1 MAECTMSREQRDALD
16 TRVRHMLDLCVRLKE
31 LIGTYETDDEG
42 YFLLDERGDV
52 KRADAADDSNAAD
65 DSTVTT
71 SAAAGVRGAG
81 SSVAVEALRLVLQHV
96 CHADHVALSARPDA
110 PATCFAVRY
119 WERSMEVADGH
130 GDCGPAL
137 TSEAA
142 ALKLCRR
149 EAHRMDRMCG
159 VGYGATQLGAADSW
173 LWRVQAE
180 LGTIVF
186 KVVELEVHGGTI
198 EDVESYMDL
207 RTLAALRVVVGP
219 DESIGKLFNAVVTL
233 RETKTPRVLH
243 AVVHSTDIGFNI
255 ARVFKGATDAARSIS
270 LDCRTER
277 PYPMDVLRLAAAA
290 KSAYNEV
297 EAQLFKGCVVG
308 PAAVVH
314 STDIGFNIARV
325 FKGATDAARS
335 ISLDCRTER
344 PYPMDVLRLAA
355 AAKSA
360 YNEVEAQ
367 LFKGCVV
374 GPARRSSKDYQ
385 HRLQM
390 KKDIRRSLPFS
401 FDVPLFKL
409 LDSVPFDA
417 TCFLKRPDGAYDE
430 DDEDYVDEDAFVAV
444 RPLDLVAEARATS
457 NWGSSLADGV
467 GTLEY
472 PKTRVVCSRAA
483 G

>member
-277 PYPMDVLRLAAAA
+277 PYPMDVLRLAAA
-290 KSAYNEV
+290 V
-297 EAQLFKGCVVG
+297 
-308 PAAVVH
+308 
-314 STDIGFNIARV
+314 
-325 FKGATDAARS
+325 
-335 ISLDCRTER
+335 
-344 PYPMDVLRLAA
+344 
-355 AAKSA
+355 KSA

-417 TCFLKRPDGAYDE
+417 TCFLKRPDGAYNE

-444 RPLDLVAEARATS
+444 RPLDLVAEVRATS

-483 G
+483 R

>member
-308 PAAVVH
+308 PA
-314 STDIGFNIARV
+314 
-325 FKGATDAARS
+325 
-335 ISLDCRTER
+335 
-344 PYPMDVLRLAA
+344 
-355 AAKSA
+355 
-360 YNEVEAQ
+360 
-367 LFKGCVV
+367 
-374 GPARRSSKDYQ
+374 RRSSKDYQ

-417 TCFLKRPDGAYDE
+417 TCFLKRPDGAYNE
-430 DDEDYVDEDAFVAV
+430 DDEDYVDEDALVAV
-444 RPLDLVAEARATS
+444 RPLDLVAEAMATS

>member
-52 KRADAADDSNAAD
+52 KRADAAD

-142 ALKLCRR
+142 ALELCRR

-308 PAAVVH
+308 PA
-314 STDIGFNIARV
+314 
-325 FKGATDAARS
+325 
-335 ISLDCRTER
+335 
-344 PYPMDVLRLAA
+344 
-355 AAKSA
+355 
-360 YNEVEAQ
+360 
-367 LFKGCVV
+367 
-374 GPARRSSKDYQ
+374 RRSSKDYQ

-401 FDVPLFKL
+401 F
-409 LDSVPFDA
+409 
-417 TCFLKRPDGAYDE
+417 GE
-430 DDEDYVDEDAFVAV
+430 
-444 RPLDLVAEARATS
+444 
-457 NWGSSLADGV
+457 NW
-467 GTLEY
+467 TQ
-472 PKTRVVCSRAA
+472 
-483 G
+483 

>member
-142 ALKLCRR
+142 ALELCRR

-277 PYPMDVLRLAAAA
+277 PYPMDVLRLAAA
-290 KSAYNEV
+290 V
-297 EAQLFKGCVVG
+297 
-308 PAAVVH
+308 
-314 STDIGFNIARV
+314 
-325 FKGATDAARS
+325 
-335 ISLDCRTER
+335 
-344 PYPMDVLRLAA
+344 
-355 AAKSA
+355 KSA

-483 G
+483 R

>member
-52 KRADAADDSNAAD
+52 KRADAAD

-308 PAAVVH
+308 PA
-314 STDIGFNIARV
+314 
-325 FKGATDAARS
+325 
-335 ISLDCRTER
+335 
-344 PYPMDVLRLAA
+344 
-355 AAKSA
+355 
-360 YNEVEAQ
+360 
-367 LFKGCVV
+367 
-374 GPARRSSKDYQ
+374 RRSSKDYQ

-444 RPLDLVAEARATS
+444 RPLDIVAEARATS

>member
-277 PYPMDVLRLAAAA
+277 PYPMDVLRLAAA
-290 KSAYNEV
+290 V
-297 EAQLFKGCVVG
+297 
-308 PAAVVH
+308 
-314 STDIGFNIARV
+314 
-325 FKGATDAARS
+325 
-335 ISLDCRTER
+335 
-344 PYPMDVLRLAA
+344 
-355 AAKSA
+355 KSA

-444 RPLDLVAEARATS
+444 RPLDLVAEAMATS

>member
-308 PAAVVH
+308 PA
-314 STDIGFNIARV
+314 
-325 FKGATDAARS
+325 
-335 ISLDCRTER
+335 
-344 PYPMDVLRLAA
+344 
-355 AAKSA
+355 
-360 YNEVEAQ
+360 
-367 LFKGCVV
+367 
-374 GPARRSSKDYQ
+374 RRSSKDYQ

-444 RPLDLVAEARATS
+444 RPLDLVAEVRATS

-472 PKTRVVCSRAA
+472 PKTRVVRSRAA
-483 G
+483 L

>member
-142 ALKLCRR
+142 ALELCRR

-308 PAAVVH
+308 PA
-314 STDIGFNIARV
+314 
-325 FKGATDAARS
+325 
-335 ISLDCRTER
+335 
-344 PYPMDVLRLAA
+344 
-355 AAKSA
+355 
-360 YNEVEAQ
+360 
-367 LFKGCVV
+367 
-374 GPARRSSKDYQ
+374 RRSSKDYQ

-417 TCFLKRPDGAYDE
+417 TCFLKRPDGAYNE

-444 RPLDLVAEARATS
+444 RPLDLVAEAMATS

>member
-186 KVVELEVHGGTI
+186 KVVELEVPGGTI
-198 EDVESYMDL
+198 EGVESYMDL

-243 AVVHSTDIGFNI
+243 
-255 ARVFKGATDAARSIS
+255 
-270 LDCRTER
+270 
-277 PYPMDVLRLAAAA
+277 
-290 KSAYNEV
+290 
-297 EAQLFKGCVVG
+297 
-308 PAAVVH
+308 AVVH

-444 RPLDLVAEARATS
+444 RPLDLVAEAMATS

>member
-308 PAAVVH
+308 PA
-314 STDIGFNIARV
+314 
-325 FKGATDAARS
+325 
-335 ISLDCRTER
+335 
-344 PYPMDVLRLAA
+344 
-355 AAKSA
+355 
-360 YNEVEAQ
+360 
-367 LFKGCVV
+367 
-374 GPARRSSKDYQ
+374 RRSSKDYQ

-444 RPLDLVAEARATS
+444 RPLDLVAEVRATS

>member
-81 SSVAVEALRLVLQHV
+81 SSVAVEALRLVLEHV

-198 EDVESYMDL
+198 EDVKSYMDL

-243 AVVHSTDIGFNI
+243 
-255 ARVFKGATDAARSIS
+255 
-270 LDCRTER
+270 
-277 PYPMDVLRLAAAA
+277 
-290 KSAYNEV
+290 
-297 EAQLFKGCVVG
+297 
-308 PAAVVH
+308 AVVH

-444 RPLDLVAEARATS
+444 RPLDLVAEAMATS

>member
-96 CHADHVALSARPDA
+96 CHADHEALSARPDA

-308 PAAVVH
+308 PA
-314 STDIGFNIARV
+314 
-325 FKGATDAARS
+325 
-335 ISLDCRTER
+335 
-344 PYPMDVLRLAA
+344 
-355 AAKSA
+355 
-360 YNEVEAQ
+360 
-367 LFKGCVV
+367 
-374 GPARRSSKDYQ
+374 RRSSKDYQ

-444 RPLDLVAEARATS
+444 RPLDLVAEAMATS

>member
-52 KRADAADDSNAAD
+52 KRADAAD

-308 PAAVVH
+308 PA
-314 STDIGFNIARV
+314 
-325 FKGATDAARS
+325 
-335 ISLDCRTER
+335 
-344 PYPMDVLRLAA
+344 
-355 AAKSA
+355 
-360 YNEVEAQ
+360 
-367 LFKGCVV
+367 
-374 GPARRSSKDYQ
+374 RRSSKDYQ

-444 RPLDLVAEARATS
+444 RPLDLVAEVRATS

-472 PKTRVVCSRAA
+472 PKTRVVCSRA
-483 G
+483 GQ

>member
-149 EAHRMDRMCG
+149 EAYRMDRMCG

-308 PAAVVH
+308 PA
-314 STDIGFNIARV
+314 
-325 FKGATDAARS
+325 
-335 ISLDCRTER
+335 
-344 PYPMDVLRLAA
+344 
-355 AAKSA
+355 
-360 YNEVEAQ
+360 
-367 LFKGCVV
+367 
-374 GPARRSSKDYQ
+374 RRSSKDYQ

-430 DDEDYVDEDAFVAV
+430 DDEEYVEDDAFVAV
-444 RPLDLVAEARATS
+444 RPLDLVAEAMATS

>member
-52 KRADAADDSNAAD
+52 KRADAAD

-308 PAAVVH
+308 PA
-314 STDIGFNIARV
+314 
-325 FKGATDAARS
+325 
-335 ISLDCRTER
+335 
-344 PYPMDVLRLAA
+344 
-355 AAKSA
+355 
-360 YNEVEAQ
+360 
-367 LFKGCVV
+367 
-374 GPARRSSKDYQ
+374 RRSSKDYQ

-417 TCFLKRPDGAYDE
+417 TCFLKRPDGAYNE

-444 RPLDLVAEARATS
+444 RPLDLVAEAMATS

>member
-243 AVVHSTDIGFNI
+243 AVI
-255 ARVFKGATDAARSIS
+255 
-270 LDCRTER
+270 
-277 PYPMDVLRLAAAA
+277 
-290 KSAYNEV
+290 
-297 EAQLFKGCVVG
+297 
-308 PAAVVH
+308 H

>member
-308 PAAVVH
+308 PA
-314 STDIGFNIARV
+314 
-325 FKGATDAARS
+325 
-335 ISLDCRTER
+335 
-344 PYPMDVLRLAA
+344 
-355 AAKSA
+355 
-360 YNEVEAQ
+360 
-367 LFKGCVV
+367 
-374 GPARRSSKDYQ
+374 RRSSKDYQ

-417 TCFLKRPDGAYDE
+417 TCFLKRPDGAYNE

-444 RPLDLVAEARATS
+444 RPLDLVAEVRATS

>member
-270 LDCRTER
+270 LDCRTE
-277 PYPMDVLRLAAAA
+277 
-290 KSAYNEV
+290 
-297 EAQLFKGCVVG
+297 Q
-308 PAAVVH
+308 
-314 STDIGFNIARV
+314 
-325 FKGATDAARS
+325 
-335 ISLDCRTER
+335 

>member
-52 KRADAADDSNAAD
+52 KRADAAD

-308 PAAVVH
+308 PA
-314 STDIGFNIARV
+314 
-325 FKGATDAARS
+325 
-335 ISLDCRTER
+335 
-344 PYPMDVLRLAA
+344 
-355 AAKSA
+355 
-360 YNEVEAQ
+360 
-367 LFKGCVV
+367 
-374 GPARRSSKDYQ
+374 RRSSKDYQ

-444 RPLDLVAEARATS
+444 RPLDLVAEVRATS

-483 G
+483 R

>member
-255 ARVFKGATDAARSIS
+255 ARVFKGATDAA
-270 LDCRTER
+270 L
-277 PYPMDVLRLAAAA
+277 
-290 KSAYNEV
+290 
-297 EAQLFKGCVVG
+297 
-308 PAAVVH
+308 
-314 STDIGFNIARV
+314 
-325 FKGATDAARS
+325 S

-444 RPLDLVAEARATS
+444 RPLDLVAEAMATS

-483 G
+483 R

>member
-52 KRADAADDSNAAD
+52 KRADAAD

-142 ALKLCRR
+142 ALELCRR

-308 PAAVVH
+308 PA
-314 STDIGFNIARV
+314 
-325 FKGATDAARS
+325 
-335 ISLDCRTER
+335 
-344 PYPMDVLRLAA
+344 
-355 AAKSA
+355 
-360 YNEVEAQ
+360 
-367 LFKGCVV
+367 
-374 GPARRSSKDYQ
+374 RRSSKDYQ

-444 RPLDLVAEARATS
+444 RPLDLVAEAMATS

-483 G
+483 R

>member
-233 RETKTPRVLH
+233 RETKTSRVLH
-243 AVVHSTDIGFNI
+243 
-255 ARVFKGATDAARSIS
+255 
-270 LDCRTER
+270 
-277 PYPMDVLRLAAAA
+277 
-290 KSAYNEV
+290 
-297 EAQLFKGCVVG
+297 
-308 PAAVVH
+308 AVVH

-444 RPLDLVAEARATS
+444 RPLDLVAEAMATS

>member
-52 KRADAADDSNAAD
+52 KRADAAD

-142 ALKLCRR
+142 ALELCRR

-308 PAAVVH
+308 PA
-314 STDIGFNIARV
+314 
-325 FKGATDAARS
+325 
-335 ISLDCRTER
+335 
-344 PYPMDVLRLAA
+344 
-355 AAKSA
+355 
-360 YNEVEAQ
+360 
-367 LFKGCVV
+367 
-374 GPARRSSKDYQ
+374 RRSSKDYQ

-444 RPLDLVAEARATS
+444 RPLDLVAEAMATS

>member
-142 ALKLCRR
+142 ALELCRR

-308 PAAVVH
+308 PA
-314 STDIGFNIARV
+314 
-325 FKGATDAARS
+325 
-335 ISLDCRTER
+335 
-344 PYPMDVLRLAA
+344 
-355 AAKSA
+355 
-360 YNEVEAQ
+360 
-367 LFKGCVV
+367 
-374 GPARRSSKDYQ
+374 RRSSKDYQ

-401 FDVPLFKL
+401 FDVPLFKI

-444 RPLDLVAEARATS
+444 RPLDLVAEAMATS

-483 G
+483 R

>member
-52 KRADAADDSNAAD
+52 KRADAAD

-142 ALKLCRR
+142 ALELCRR

-243 AVVHSTDIGFNI
+243 AVVHS
-255 ARVFKGATDAARSIS
+255 S
-270 LDCRTER
+270 
-277 PYPMDVLRLAAAA
+277 
-290 KSAYNEV
+290 
-297 EAQLFKGCVVG
+297 
-308 PAAVVH
+308 
-314 STDIGFNIARV
+314 DIGFNIARV

-444 RPLDLVAEARATS
+444 RPLDLVAEAMATS

-483 G
+483 R

>member
-1 MAECTMSREQRDALD
+1 
-16 TRVRHMLDLCVRLKE
+16 
-31 LIGTYETDDEG
+31 
-42 YFLLDERGDV
+42 
-52 KRADAADDSNAAD
+52 
-65 DSTVTT
+65 
-71 SAAAGVRGAG
+71 
-81 SSVAVEALRLVLQHV
+81 
-96 CHADHVALSARPDA
+96 
-110 PATCFAVRY
+110 
-119 WERSMEVADGH
+119 
-130 GDCGPAL
+130 
-137 TSEAA
+137 
-142 ALKLCRR
+142 
-149 EAHRMDRMCG
+149 
-159 VGYGATQLGAADSW
+159 
-173 LWRVQAE
+173 
-180 LGTIVF
+180 
-186 KVVELEVHGGTI
+186 
-198 EDVESYMDL
+198 
-207 RTLAALRVVVGP
+207 
-219 DESIGKLFNAVVTL
+219 
-233 RETKTPRVLH
+233 
-243 AVVHSTDIGFNI
+243 
-255 ARVFKGATDAARSIS
+255 
-270 LDCRTER
+270 
-277 PYPMDVLRLAAAA
+277 
-290 KSAYNEV
+290 
-297 EAQLFKGCVVG
+297 
-308 PAAVVH
+308 
-314 STDIGFNIARV
+314 
-325 FKGATDAARS
+325 
-335 ISLDCRTER
+335 
-344 PYPMDVLRLAA
+344 MDVLRLAA

>member
-52 KRADAADDSNAAD
+52 KRADAAD

-277 PYPMDVLRLAAAA
+277 PYPMDVLRLAAA
-290 KSAYNEV
+290 V
-297 EAQLFKGCVVG
+297 
-308 PAAVVH
+308 
-314 STDIGFNIARV
+314 
-325 FKGATDAARS
+325 
-335 ISLDCRTER
+335 
-344 PYPMDVLRLAA
+344 
-355 AAKSA
+355 KSA

-444 RPLDLVAEARATS
+444 RPLDLVAEVRATS

-483 G
+483 R

>member
-243 AVVHSTDIGFNI
+243 AVVHS
-255 ARVFKGATDAARSIS
+255 S
-270 LDCRTER
+270 
-277 PYPMDVLRLAAAA
+277 
-290 KSAYNEV
+290 
-297 EAQLFKGCVVG
+297 
-308 PAAVVH
+308 
-314 STDIGFNIARV
+314 DIGFNIARV

-444 RPLDLVAEARATS
+444 RPLDLVAEAMATS

-472 PKTRVVCSRAA
+472 PKTRVVCSRAV

>member
-1 MAECTMSREQRDALD
+1 MNECTMSREQRDALD

-308 PAAVVH
+308 PA
-314 STDIGFNIARV
+314 
-325 FKGATDAARS
+325 
-335 ISLDCRTER
+335 
-344 PYPMDVLRLAA
+344 
-355 AAKSA
+355 
-360 YNEVEAQ
+360 
-367 LFKGCVV
+367 
-374 GPARRSSKDYQ
+374 RRSSKDYQ

-444 RPLDLVAEARATS
+444 RPLDLVAEAMATS

>member
-308 PAAVVH
+308 PA
-314 STDIGFNIARV
+314 
-325 FKGATDAARS
+325 
-335 ISLDCRTER
+335 
-344 PYPMDVLRLAA
+344 
-355 AAKSA
+355 
-360 YNEVEAQ
+360 
-367 LFKGCVV
+367 
-374 GPARRSSKDYQ
+374 RRSSKDYQ

-444 RPLDLVAEARATS
+444 CPLDLVAEAMATS

>member
-186 KVVELEVHGGTI
+186 KVVELEVHGGPI

-243 AVVHSTDIGFNI
+243 
-255 ARVFKGATDAARSIS
+255 
-270 LDCRTER
+270 
-277 PYPMDVLRLAAAA
+277 
-290 KSAYNEV
+290 
-297 EAQLFKGCVVG
+297 
-308 PAAVVH
+308 AVVH

-444 RPLDLVAEARATS
+444 RPLDLVAEAMATS

-472 PKTRVVCSRAA
+472 PKTRVVCSRAV

>member
-308 PAAVVH
+308 PA
-314 STDIGFNIARV
+314 
-325 FKGATDAARS
+325 
-335 ISLDCRTER
+335 
-344 PYPMDVLRLAA
+344 
-355 AAKSA
+355 
-360 YNEVEAQ
+360 
-367 LFKGCVV
+367 
-374 GPARRSSKDYQ
+374 RRSSKDYQ

-430 DDEDYVDEDAFVAV
+430 DDKDYVDEDAFVAV
-444 RPLDLVAEARATS
+444 RPLDLVAEAMATS

>member
-1 MAECTMSREQRDALD
+1 MSREQRDALD

-308 PAAVVH
+308 PA
-314 STDIGFNIARV
+314 
-325 FKGATDAARS
+325 
-335 ISLDCRTER
+335 
-344 PYPMDVLRLAA
+344 
-355 AAKSA
+355 
-360 YNEVEAQ
+360 
-367 LFKGCVV
+367 
-374 GPARRSSKDYQ
+374 RRSSKDYQ

-401 FDVPLFKL
+401 FDVPLFKP

-417 TCFLKRPDGAYDE
+417 TCFLKRPDGAYNE

-444 RPLDLVAEARATS
+444 RPLDLVAEAMATS

>member
-308 PAAVVH
+308 PA
-314 STDIGFNIARV
+314 
-325 FKGATDAARS
+325 
-335 ISLDCRTER
+335 
-344 PYPMDVLRLAA
+344 
-355 AAKSA
+355 
-360 YNEVEAQ
+360 
-367 LFKGCVV
+367 
-374 GPARRSSKDYQ
+374 RRSSKDYQ

-444 RPLDLVAEARATS
+444 RPLDLVAEVRATS

-472 PKTRVVCSRAA
+472 PKTRVVRSRAA

>member
-142 ALKLCRR
+142 ALELCRR

-308 PAAVVH
+308 PA
-314 STDIGFNIARV
+314 
-325 FKGATDAARS
+325 
-335 ISLDCRTER
+335 
-344 PYPMDVLRLAA
+344 
-355 AAKSA
+355 
-360 YNEVEAQ
+360 
-367 LFKGCVV
+367 
-374 GPARRSSKDYQ
+374 RRSSKDYQ

-444 RPLDLVAEARATS
+444 RPLDLVAEVRATS

-472 PKTRVVCSRAA
+472 PKIRVVCSRAA

>member
-308 PAAVVH
+308 PA
-314 STDIGFNIARV
+314 
-325 FKGATDAARS
+325 
-335 ISLDCRTER
+335 
-344 PYPMDVLRLAA
+344 
-355 AAKSA
+355 
-360 YNEVEAQ
+360 
-367 LFKGCVV
+367 
-374 GPARRSSKDYQ
+374 RRSSKDYQ

-401 FDVPLFKL
+401 FDVPLFKP

-444 RPLDLVAEARATS
+444 RPLDLVAEAMATS

>member
-52 KRADAADDSNAAD
+52 KRADAAD

-308 PAAVVH
+308 PA
-314 STDIGFNIARV
+314 
-325 FKGATDAARS
+325 
-335 ISLDCRTER
+335 
-344 PYPMDVLRLAA
+344 
-355 AAKSA
+355 
-360 YNEVEAQ
+360 
-367 LFKGCVV
+367 
-374 GPARRSSKDYQ
+374 RRSSKDYQ

-444 RPLDLVAEARATS
+444 RPLDLVAEVRATS

-472 PKTRVVCSRAA
+472 PKTRVVCSRVA

>member
-52 KRADAADDSNAAD
+52 KRADAAD

-308 PAAVVH
+308 PA
-314 STDIGFNIARV
+314 
-325 FKGATDAARS
+325 
-335 ISLDCRTER
+335 
-344 PYPMDVLRLAA
+344 
-355 AAKSA
+355 
-360 YNEVEAQ
+360 
-367 LFKGCVV
+367 
-374 GPARRSSKDYQ
+374 RRSSKDYQ

-444 RPLDLVAEARATS
+444 RPLDLVAEAMATS

>member
-198 EDVESYMDL
+198 EDVESYLDL

-243 AVVHSTDIGFNI
+243 
-255 ARVFKGATDAARSIS
+255 
-270 LDCRTER
+270 
-277 PYPMDVLRLAAAA
+277 
-290 KSAYNEV
+290 
-297 EAQLFKGCVVG
+297 
-308 PAAVVH
+308 AVVH

-444 RPLDLVAEARATS
+444 RPLDLVAEAMATS

-483 G
+483 R

>member
-308 PAAVVH
+308 PA
-314 STDIGFNIARV
+314 
-325 FKGATDAARS
+325 
-335 ISLDCRTER
+335 
-344 PYPMDVLRLAA
+344 
-355 AAKSA
+355 
-360 YNEVEAQ
+360 
-367 LFKGCVV
+367 
-374 GPARRSSKDYQ
+374 RRSSKDYQ

-401 FDVPLFKL
+401 FDVPLFKI

-444 RPLDLVAEARATS
+444 RPLDLVAEAMATS